1 MKNLILSSLIVL
13 ISFVTNA
20 QNSYL
25 FSVHSGLGNPLKTNL
40 RVTENIPNN
49 ATASYKGLPTLGV
62 MATTKINDKLSI
74 GFDFMYGT
82 ATVDFNRVDTTFS
95 NGQWNYVTNSYE
107 ITKRRLRTQFRFNRH
122 FGSNAN
128 MDQYVGFGIGGNKR
142 WRKEYVNDTLT
153 TSETTDSAIPFSMRL
168 CYGFQY
174 YPTYNLGIGGE
185 IGLGG
190 PLLQV
195 AITYK
200 L

>member
-1 MKNLILSSLIVL
+1 MKNFILSSLIVL
-13 ISFVTNA
+13 ISFVTNV

-128 MDQYVGFGIGGNKR
+128 MDQYVGFGIGG
-142 WRKEYVNDTLT
+142 
-153 TSETTDSAIPFSMRL
+153 
-168 CYGFQY
+168 
-174 YPTYNLGIGGE
+174 E